1 MQTRTLGKQGPSVS
15 ALGLGLMGMSDLYG
29 GGDDDESVKVIH
41 AALDAG
47 LTLMDTGDFYGMGHN
62 ELLLGRALRASSKRD
77 KAFIQVKFGAQRLP
91 NGQFIGFD
99 GSPNAVKTS
108 LAYTLRRLGTDYVDL
123 IHIHSCDEVDR
134 LMDPNVHE
142 AFDQLKAEG
151 KVRFLGVSSH
161 TPKLETVIRH
171 AVRSGRSQRS
181 DIG

>member
-123 IHIHSCDEVDR
+123 YQPARI
-134 LMDPNVHE
+134 DPNVPIE
-142 AFDQLKAEG
+142 
-151 KVRFLGVSSH
+151 
-161 TPKLETVIRH
+161 ETVGAI
-171 AVRSGRSQRS
+171 AELVKATTLWDG
-181 DIG
+181 IGTLQHYYEVSP